1 MVTVF
6 IQLVISRSFDLLNSM
21 IYDLKR
27 FVDLRWLFGPVLHSS
42 LDDLVW
48 FIILHLRFLHCPN
61 KSRRWWMYRFRLPVR
76 LPRLWRGGSVLKV
89 PFADF
94 VLIFVC
100 NRKYVETGCDML
112 NRPVQIVESV
122 PDFEFCL
129 WACASQGTYATWSP
143 LNQEC
148 RLSNQQVS
156 LKYHIFPHNE
166 LTLFKSLKA
175 FPCYFEV
182 SWNMSFQTYIHLLC

>member
-1 MVTVF
+1 MNRT
-6 IQLVISRSFDLLNSM
+6 QKTSRRPPMTYLDKIRSVN
-21 IYDLKR
+21 
-27 FVDLRWLFGPVLHSS
+27 LRWLFDPVLHSS

-61 KSRRWWMYRFRLPVR
+61 KSRRWWMYFFRLPVR
-76 LPRLWRGGSVLKV
+76 LRCLWRGGSVLKV

-100 NRKYVETGCDML
+100 NRKYMETGCDML
-112 NRPVQIVESV
+112 NRPVKIVESV

-148 RLSNQQVS
+148 RLSNKQVS
-156 LKYHIFPHNE
+156 LNYHILDHNK
-166 LTLFKSLKA
+166 LTLFKSLKVC
-175 FPCYFEV
+175 PCYFKL

>member
-1 MVTVF
+1 M
-6 IQLVISRSFDLLNSM
+6 
-21 IYDLKR
+21 
-27 FVDLRWLFGPVLHSS
+27 
-42 LDDLVW
+42 
-48 FIILHLRFLHCPN
+48 
-61 KSRRWWMYRFRLPVR
+61 
-76 LPRLWRGGSVLKV
+76 LKV
-89 PFADF
+89 PLADF

-112 NRPVQIVESV
+112 NRPVQIMESV

-156 LKYHIFPHNE
+156 LNYHIFPYNE

-182 SWNMSFQTYIHLLC
+182 SWNMSFQTHIHLLC